1 MPTPLSRALALI
13 ALLVCAGFAPAPA
26 LAAADPDLQVKVQ
39 MVGEEI
45 RAQVSMFVR
54 APRELVWEV
63 ITDYERAPE
72 FTRDLLVSRII
83 SRSGDTLRLLQKS
96 KLRYGPFTVPMET
109 VKDIR
114 LVAPLRTESRMVKGS
129 MKKYEATTE
138 LVPESGGTRI
148 VVRSLAVSDSVLAA
162 MAGESVVKRE
172 TEEGFRQLRAEIM
185 RRERV
190 VGAQYGVRV
199 SERSTP
205 LAGE

>member
-1 MPTPLSRALALI
+1 MRAFTCTRVATVILLYAVLALSS
-13 ALLVCAGFAPAPA
+13 ARAAGEPE
-26 LAAADPDLQVKVQ
+26 LDVRVQ

-54 APRELVWEV
+54 APRELVWDV

-72 FTRDLLVSRII
+72 FTRDLQVSRIV

-96 KLRYGPFTVPMET
+96 QLRYGPFTMPFET

-114 LVAPLRTESRMVKGS
+114 LVAPARTEARLVSGS
-129 MKKYEATTE
+129 MKSYEAKTE

-148 VVRSLAVSDSVLAA
+148 LVRSVAVSDSALAA
-162 MAGESVVKRE
+162 LAGESVVKRQ
-172 TEEGFRQLRAEIM
+172 TEDGFRQLAAEIM

-190 VGAQYGVRV
+190 AAAGVRV
-199 SERSTP
+199 TDRTVPSRTP
-205 LAGE
+205 